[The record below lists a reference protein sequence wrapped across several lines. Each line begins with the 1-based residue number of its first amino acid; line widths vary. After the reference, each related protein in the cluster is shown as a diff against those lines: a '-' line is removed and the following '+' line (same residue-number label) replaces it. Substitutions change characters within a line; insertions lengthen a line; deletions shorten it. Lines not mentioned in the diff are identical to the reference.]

1 LIVIRLRRSLLII
14 HDSVLVYPGLRAATA
29 NEPIPIY
36 AIADQVSGDIVCRED
51 KLVVM
56 YRDYRHLSL
65 WTSRIGPDTRATKI
79 EIGPL
84 QPPYALV
91 SIHPRQD
98 MFLVVSS
105 TRKNKD
111 DDREGGLFISKWT
124 FNGDCVSER
133 TIRIDPFGYPGN
145 KAVAFSIQSCY
156 PSCVQEVLAFAVR
169 NLNAPKGKRRAVGLV
184 TLEWQQQKFCSTI
197 LPIHTQAFM
206 SQFGRGDFEGKSVMY
221 RPTGLLAVFDTNT
234 SNGHVVLDT
243 TIPAYI
249 VPDFGEF

>member
-1 LIVIRLRRSLLII
+1 VIHLRRSLLIVY
-14 HDSVLVYPGLRAATA
+14 DSVLVYPGL
-29 NEPIPIY
+29 
-36 AIADQVSGDIVCRED
+36 ED

-56 YRDYRHLSL
+56 YRGHRHLSL
-65 WTSRIGPDTRATKI
+65 WTSRMGLDTGATKI

-91 SIHPRQD
+91 CIHPHQD
-98 MFLVVSS
+98 ILFVASS
-105 TRKNKD
+105 IQKNKD
-111 DDREGGLFISKWT
+111 DDREGGLFISEWT

-133 TIRIDPFGYPGN
+133 TIRIDPLGYPGN
-145 KAVAFSIQSCY
+145 KGVAFSIQSCSS
-156 PSCVQEVLAFAVR
+156 SCVQEVLAFAVR

-184 TLEWQQQKFCSTI
+184 KLEWQQQEFRSTV

-206 SQFGRGDFEGKSVMY
+206 NQFGKGNFEGKSVMY
-221 RPTGLLAVFDTNT
+221 RPGGLLVVFDTNT